1 MNEIC
6 KLCGSEMENGVC
18 PVDHKFKK
26 MCINCQDISHSDDG
40 LSRCSN
46 PDNMKAALDKMVA
59 AAEKVGGYVIEN
71 IEIKP
76 LPLKTLT
83 SKCGNWSLSSDVR
96 ASLEELFK

>member
-1 MNEIC
+1 
-6 KLCGSEMENGVC
+6 
-18 PVDHKFKK
+18 
-26 MCINCQDISHSDDG
+26 
-40 LSRCSN
+40 
-46 PDNMKAALDKMVA
+46 MKAAKDKMVA